1 MLKYAPHLL
10 SAYMLCTCTATLA
23 GSQAQTAKPKGEDKK
38 SEVAAATTKTAT
50 SSSAPGKE
58 KLKGANSDE
67 KKESKDTKTA
77 PQLKNAGK
85 PASLEL
91 QKDTSAKSEI
101 KKVESKP
108 DTKGDAAKR
117 STLDS
122 QDKETKTPKT
132 ETAKTSH
139 KHHGTT
145 PVLVPP
151 PPPDTPAMIGGP
163 DGYATSFMFPIETMN
178 PARLKEKRKELQT
191 ELDKA
196 KANAKDRQD
205 RAGEKKARALQFEQ
219 LFSEGVVSR
228 KELEAA
234 QKEAK
239 DVEIDVDDANSNL
252 TKVENLLKRVDEKL
266 KKIEKSPPT
275 ATRGTKK
282 PIALNHLRHPN
293 K

>member
-1 MLKYAPHLL
+1 M
-10 SAYMLCTCTATLA
+10 
-23 GSQAQTAKPKGEDKK
+23 
-38 SEVAAATTKTAT
+38 TTKATT
-50 SSSAPGKE
+50 SSSASGKD
-58 KLKGANSDE
+58 KLKGATSDE
-67 KKESKDTKTA
+67 
-77 PQLKNAGK
+77 KNAGK

-91 QKDTSAKSEI
+91 QKDASAKSES
-101 KKVESKP
+101 KKPASGQSKV
-108 DTKGDAAKR
+108 DAAN
-117 STLDS
+117 LDS

-139 KHHGTT
+139 KHHSTA

-163 DGYATSFMFPIETMN
+163 DGYATSFMFPLETMN

-205 RAGEKKARALQFEQ
+205 RAGEKKARAVQFEQ

-252 TKVENLLKRVDEKL
+252 TKVESLLKRVDEKL
-266 KKIEKSPPT
+266 KKIEKSAPT
-275 ATRGTKK
+275 ATKGTKK
-282 PIALNHLRHPN
+282 PIALNAANHLRHPN